1 MYASGVLPVSL
12 VYLQPRTNVT
22 QSSSFLMPLAEVL
35 TKLLGWLDSV
45 RALLPPDPQASPNS
59 VWTGGLGT
67 LAVRLCCSSSAPL
80 IPARALLWL
89 LC

>member
-1 MYASGVLPVSL
+1 MRLVS
-12 VYLQPRTNVT
+12 LQPRTNVP

-45 RALLPPDPQASPNS
+45 LALLPPDPQASPNS

-67 LAVRLCCSSSAPL
+67 LTVRLCCSFHILDASARSLVVVMSSS
-80 IPARALLWL
+80 
-89 LC
+89 